1 MWEVLEVPTRMAY
14 RTIYKKDKGYNSY
27 TCSCARGHYVD
38 YRSFI
43 DFEYEKAAK
52 DNLKIVVLYND
63 TTVYRS
69 MCPESVRYKG
79 THIAAKN
86 PYTYM
91 WDYDAIK
98 RAIV

>member
-1 MWEVLEVPTRMAY
+1 MMAKPMPIPQQKI
-14 RTIYKKDKGYNSY
+14 T
-27 TCSCARGHYVD
+27 TA
-38 YRSFI
+38 SFI
-43 DFEYEKAAK
+43 DFECEKAVR
-52 DNLKIVVLYND
+52 DGLKIVVLYND
-63 TTVYRS
+63 TNIYRS